1 MTETN
6 AVIIRQLV
14 SKNTH
19 LKPFSTTK
27 KKPEFQKKKNKYTKV
42 KF

>member
-27 KKPEFQKKKNKYTKV
+27 KNPEFQKKKKINTQK
-42 KF
+42 